1 MASSREIA
9 ERVGSLQQL
18 LEIVGAFRAM
28 AATQMQQSEHS
39 LVAIRRYAEIIRSG
53 LAEATA
59 LAPSDHDGAIV
70 SRLPRAA
77 LVVFCAEHGFCGAF
91 NEPMIAATQ
100 SAIERDP
107 NLQVV
112 FVGVRGAQ
120 RAVEGDLRP
129 QLTIPMA
136 SHSGAVTATARRVA
150 AWVSEMLAKSSVTSI
165 DLLFTRFGGAQRGA
179 AERVSLLPLD
189 TSVIKA
195 TQTPI
200 PPLVNVSPRQLFD
213 ELAAEY
219 VFAII
224 EEAAMESFASEN
236 AARFRMMEAARENIQ
251 KKANELGALARR
263 MRQDA
268 VTAEILEIIGGFEAM
283 NER

>member
-1 MASSREIA
+1 MASGREIA

-39 LVAIRRYAEIIRSG
+39 LGAIHRYAEIIRSA
-53 LAEATA
+53 LAEANA
-59 LAPSDHDGAIV
+59 LAPSEHDGAMV
-70 SRLPRAA
+70 AWLRRPA

-91 NEPMIAATQ
+91 NEPMIAAAQ
-100 SAIERDP
+100 SAIERDRH
-107 NLQVV
+107 LQVV

-120 RAVEGDLRP
+120 RAVERDLRP

-136 SHSGAVTATARRVA
+136 SHSGGVTATARRVT
-150 AWVSEMLAKSSVTSI
+150 AWASEMLAKGSVTSI
-165 DLLFTRFGGAQRGA
+165 DLLFTRYGGAQHAA

-219 VFAII
+219 VFAVI

-251 KKANELGALARR
+251 KKANELSALARR

-283 NER
+283 KGR

>member
-1 MASSREIA
+1 MASGREIA

-28 AATQMQQSEHS
+28 AATQMQQSERS
-39 LVAIRRYAEIIRSG
+39 LGAIRRYTEIIRSA

-59 LAPSDHDGAIV
+59 LLPSDHDGATE
-70 SRLPRAA
+70 SPLRRPA

-91 NEPMIAATQ
+91 NEPMISATAA
-100 SAIERDP
+100 AIEREHG
-107 NLQVV
+107 LQVV

-120 RAVEGDLRP
+120 RAAERDVRP

-136 SHSGAVTATARRVA
+136 SHSRGVTATARRIA
-150 AWVSEMLAKSSVTSI
+150 NWASEMLANGSVTSI
-165 DLLFTRFGGAQRGA
+165 DLVFTRYGGAQHGA

-189 TSVIKA
+189 TSVIKGVE
-195 TQTPI
+195 TPI

-219 VFAII
+219 VFAVL

-236 AARFRMMEAARENIQ
+236 GARFRMMEAARENIQ
-251 KKANELGALARR
+251 KKAAEVGALARR

-268 VTAEILEIIGGFEAM
+268 VTAEILEIIGGVEAM
-283 NER
+283 KDG